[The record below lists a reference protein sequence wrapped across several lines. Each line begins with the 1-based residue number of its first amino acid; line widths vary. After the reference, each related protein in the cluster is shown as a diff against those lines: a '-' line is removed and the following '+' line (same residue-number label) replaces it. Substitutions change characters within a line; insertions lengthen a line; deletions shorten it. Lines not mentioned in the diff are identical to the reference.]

1 MNQRVADILNY
12 LDQDEQQQSSA
23 DVNEDATPA
32 STTEST
38 ANFSSSPST
47 STSSP
52 SSSSSSTIDLNMFND
67 DKMYNKFSR
76 AMKKKKYPMIYEG
89 RVFNNEGEA
98 QLFKQQVLASRR
110 DYKRSLKQKKIQES
124 QMNFDAMPTLKDD
137 SDEFDDLYEDDGYVY
152 KKSKAPYAIV
162 KDGVKKLIPKTSS
175 KDAKKIYKSIEK
187 TSGKDGIKHLVKA
200 ESEEDF
206 RTKSDEAM
214 NKVEDNDVKN
224 SYYNHTH
231 NDFASDSTWSQASFL
246 KMMYAMMKENEE
258 LKSNAMKRQQE
269 IQQVHKQIANPF
281 RINPALMKK

>member
-12 LDQDEQQQSSA
+12 LDQDEVKPNVTDNVNE
-23 DVNEDATPA
+23 DVNEDVTPA
-32 STTEST
+32 VTTQIPKPNVNT
-38 ANFSSSPST
+38 NASP
-47 STSSP
+47 
-52 SSSSSSTIDLNMFND
+52 IDLSAFND
-67 DKMYNKFSR
+67 DKMYNKLSR
-76 AMKKKKYPMIYEG
+76 QMKKKKFPMIFEG

-98 QLFKQQVLASRR
+98 QLFKQQVLSSRR

-124 QMNFDAMPTLKDD
+124 QMNFDAMPTLNDD
-137 SDEFDDLYEDDGYVY
+137 SSDFDDLYEDDGYVY

-214 NKVEDNDVKN
+214 NKVNDDEVKN

-231 NDFASDSTWSQASFL
+231 NDFAPDSTWSQASFL
-246 KMMYAMMKENEE
+246 KMMYNLMKENEE
-258 LKSNAMKRQQE
+258 MKSNAMKHQQE

>member
-12 LDQDEQQQSSA
+12 LDQDEPKTDA
-23 DVNEDATPA
+23 NTDVNTDVTQDASPP
-32 STTEST
+32 STTQIPKPNVSNNVST
-38 ANFSSSPST
+38 
-47 STSSP
+47 
-52 SSSSSSTIDLNMFND
+52 DLSAFND
-67 DKMYNKFSR
+67 DKMYNKLSR
-76 AMKKKKYPMIYEG
+76 QMKKKKFPMIFEG

-110 DYKRSLKQKKIQES
+110 DYKRSLKQKKIKES
-124 QMNFDAMPTLKDD
+124 TMNFDAMPTLNDD
-137 SDEFDDLYEDDGYVY
+137 SSDFDDLYEDDGYVY
-152 KKSKAPYAIV
+152 RKSKAPYAIV
-162 KDGVKKLIPKTSS
+162 KDGVKKLIPKTST
-175 KDAKKIYKSIEK
+175 KDAKKIYKSIES
-187 TSGKDGIKHLVKA
+187 TSGKDAIKHLVKA

-206 RTKSDEAM
+206 KQKSDEAM
-214 NKVEDNDVKN
+214 NKVNDDDVKN